1 MAIFL
6 YTEINVIGIVILL
19 LLLHS
24 TSRSGLK
31 DSPLDQ
37 RIFNS
42 IMATNIMI
50 FLLDTGMWML
60 DGQPSFAAW
69 AANIVVTT
77 FYYISNPFIC
87 FIWLLY
93 VDYKIYESKAALRRR
108 ALLYSAPLLLSTI
121 LSLISPFTRCYFVI
135 DAQNRYARG
144 PYFFIMA
151 VVSFVYLL
159 LASGICLYDFFK
171 KGWDK
176 DRSINLLLAV
186 LTLLNLLSAM
196 VQTLFFG
203 VSIIWICT
211 MLGCV
216 SIYINLQNR
225 EISTDY
231 LTGLYNRR
239 RLDQYLQRRLHAPRG
254 DRLFFS
260 ILLDLDEFKN
270 INDNLGHHIGDETL
284 VQVAQLLR
292 RACKGHDDFIA
303 RMGGDEF
310 IIVGERAT
318 VQEIEA
324 LMANI
329 DILANKHNQEEKT
342 NYPLLISMGYSVLS
356 QEDTLDSFL
365 AIADKRMYTNKQ
377 LRKQLRA
384 SSARP
389 S

>member
-6 YTEINVIGIVILL
+6 YTEINVVGIVILL

-24 TSRSGLK
+24 TSHSGLK
-31 DSPLDQ
+31 DAPLDQ

-42 IMATNIMI
+42 IMATNILI
-50 FLLDTGMWML
+50 FLLDTGMWLL
-60 DGQPSFAAW
+60 DKQPSFAAW
-69 AANIVVTT
+69 FANEVVTT
-77 FYYISNPFIC
+77 LYYISNPFIC
-87 FIWLLY
+87 FVWLLY
-93 VDYKIYESKAALRRR
+93 VDYKIYENKAALQRR
-108 ALLYSAPLLLSTI
+108 ALFYSVPLVFSTI
-121 LSLISPFTRCYFVI
+121 ISLVSPFTGWYFVV
-135 DAQNRYARG
+135 DAQNRYVRG
-144 PYFFIMA
+144 PYFPVMA
-151 VVSFVYLL
+151 LVAIIYLL
-159 LASGICLYDFFK
+159 LASVICLYDFFK
-171 KGWDK
+171 KGWEKDK
-176 DRSINLLLAV
+176 SVNLLLAV
-186 LTLLNLLSAM
+186 LTLLNILSAM

-211 MLGCV
+211 MLACI

-239 RLDQYLQRRLHAPRG
+239 RLDQYLQRRLHASRG
-254 DRLFFS
+254 NRLFFS
-260 ILLDLDEFKN
+260 VLLDLDEFKS
-270 INDNLGHHIGDETL
+270 INDNLGHHMGDEAL
-284 VQVAQLLR
+284 VQVALLLR
-292 RACKGHDDFIA
+292 SACKGHDDFIA

-324 LMANI
+324 LLSNI
-329 DILANKHNQEEKT
+329 DTLTNQHNLKSQME
-342 NYPLLISMGYSVLS
+342 YPLLISMGYSVLS

-365 AIADKRMYTNKQ
+365 AVADKRMYANKQ

-384 SSARP
+384 SAALP

>member
-1 MAIFL
+1 MATFL
-6 YTEINVIGIVILL
+6 YTEINVVGIVILF

-42 IMATNIMI
+42 IMATNILI

-69 AANIVVTT
+69 TANIVVTT

-87 FIWLLY
+87 FVWLLY

-108 ALLYSAPLLLSTI
+108 ALFYSAPLLLSTI
-121 LSLISPFTRCYFVI
+121 LSLISPFTRWYFVI
-135 DAQNRYARG
+135 DAQNRYVRG

-171 KGWDK
+171 KGWEK

-186 LTLLNLLSAM
+186 LTLLNILSAM
-196 VQTLFFG
+196 VQTMFFG

-260 ILLDLDEFKN
+260 ILLDLDEFKS

-284 VQVAQLLR
+284 VRVAQLLR

-324 LMANI
+324 LMSNI
-329 DILANKHNQEEKT
+329 DTLANKHNQEEKT

-356 QEDTLDSFL
+356 QQDTLDSFL

-384 SSARP
+384 SSALP

>member
-1 MAIFL
+1 
-6 YTEINVIGIVILL
+6 
-19 LLLHS
+19 
-24 TSRSGLK
+24 
-31 DSPLDQ
+31 
-37 RIFNS
+37 
-42 IMATNIMI
+42 
-50 FLLDTGMWML
+50 
-60 DGQPSFAAW
+60 
-69 AANIVVTT
+69 
-77 FYYISNPFIC
+77 
-87 FIWLLY
+87 
-93 VDYKIYESKAALRRR
+93 
-108 ALLYSAPLLLSTI
+108 
-121 LSLISPFTRCYFVI
+121 
-135 DAQNRYARG
+135 
-144 PYFFIMA
+144 
-151 VVSFVYLL
+151 
-159 LASGICLYDFFK
+159 
-171 KGWDK
+171 
-176 DRSINLLLAV
+176 
-186 LTLLNLLSAM
+186 
-196 VQTLFFG
+196 
-203 VSIIWICT
+203 

-260 ILLDLDEFKN
+260 ILLDLDEFKS

-324 LMANI
+324 LMSNI
-329 DILANKHNQEEKT
+329 DTLTNKHNQEEKT
-342 NYPLLISMGYSVLS
+342 NYPLLISTGYSVLS
-356 QEDTLDSFL
+356 QQDTLDSFL

-384 SSARP
+384 SSALP